1 MADAAYRGPE
11 ALLGVDVGT
20 TKVAAV
26 VAGRGDEVT
35 ILGAATAPCSGLR
48 RGVVV
53 DIPDTTRAIRE
64 AVTKAQRMAGV
75 ELAAAWVGVT
85 GQHISCLNSEAEIQI
100 TRANRQITW
109 DDVERVMGLAVRAV
123 SIPADRQMLHAISRG
138 FIVDG
143 EPHVRNPVGLSA
155 SRLAVVTHIVT
166 ASRNLVENVA
176 KCVEQA
182 GLEVAELVAE
192 PLAAADAVLSEE
204 QERLGTLLV
213 DVGGGTTDLAVFL
226 DGSIAFTGAVP
237 AAGNHVTHD
246 IAVALGLTHPVA
258 EQLKLSR
265 GCARS
270 ELVPE
275 DEMIELPGEGGAETV
290 SRRFLAEVIEAR
302 VQETFRLVAEEV
314 GRSEVRWPLP
324 GGAVLTG
331 GGSLLPGIAA
341 VAEAQLGCRVRLGRP
356 VVASGPVELL
366 ESPALATGVGLVH
379 YAHREAET
387 RRAEP
392 KRSPRV
398 LPLLGRVV
406 AWVKDLFSS

>member
-26 VAGRGDEVT
+26 VAARGDEVT
-35 ILGAATAPCSGLR
+35 ILGAATAPCGGLR

-53 DIPDTTRAIRE
+53 DIPETTRAIRE
-64 AVTKAQRMAGV
+64 AITKAQRMAGV
-75 ELAAAWVGVT
+75 ELSAAWVGVT

-100 TRANRQITW
+100 TRADRQITW
-109 DDVERVMGLAVRAV
+109 DDVDRVMGMAVRAV

-138 FIVDG
+138 FTVDG

-155 SRLAVVTHIVT
+155 SRLAVVTHLVT

-204 QERLGTLLV
+204 QERLGTLLI
-213 DVGGGTTDLAVFL
+213 DVGGGTTDLAVFM

-237 AAGNHVTHD
+237 AAGNHVTRD
-246 IAVALGLTHPVA
+246 IAVALGVTHPVA
-258 EQLKLSR
+258 EQLKLSC
-265 GCARS
+265 GCAQAQ
-270 ELVPE
+270 LAPE
-275 DEMIELPGEGGAETV
+275 EEMVELPGEGGGETV

-302 VQETFRLVAEEV
+302 VRETFRLAADEV
-314 GRSEVRWPLP
+314 GRAGVRWPLP

-341 VAEAQLGCRVRLGRP
+341 VAEGQLGCRVRLGRP
-356 VVASGPVELL
+356 SVASGPVELL
-366 ESPALATGVGLVH
+366 ESPALATGVGLVY
-379 YAHREAET
+379 YANREAEM

-392 KRSPRV
+392 RRGPRA

-406 AWVKDLFSS
+406 AWVRDLFSS